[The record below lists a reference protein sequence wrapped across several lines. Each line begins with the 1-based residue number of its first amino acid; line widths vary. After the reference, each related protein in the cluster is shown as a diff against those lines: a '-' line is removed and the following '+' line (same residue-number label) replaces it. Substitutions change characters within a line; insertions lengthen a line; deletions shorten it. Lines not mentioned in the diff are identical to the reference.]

1 MKIKGQTKCQRP
13 VSSLLF
19 LLIFIVYCIY
29 STIRNLILSRE
40 FPSLIGNKIF
50 FIFFKKTLAF
60 LNFLLYNITCRL
72 TLGYRQTVRHW
83 TLTPAFSRF
92 ESLWASFKP
101 LHCEVVFFFLRLSK
115 FICKTKNIF
124 IVCNPISYFIQLLGL
139 KA

>member
-83 TLTPAFSRF
+83 TLTPAFQGSNPCSPVMRKALNGSSCS
-92 ESLWASFKP
+92 EL
-101 LHCEVVFFFLRLSK
+101 FLFS
-115 FICKTKNIF
+115 ND
-124 IVCNPISYFIQLLGL
+124 LGL
-139 KA
+139 TLCKKEWSLTYE